1 MRPMTPKQAE
11 VAKEITARFPRVHGS
26 PIHIGNAADLG
37 ILDLSKPDFGDAVTV
52 KDGEVPVFWACGVT
66 PQMAIENAK
75 PPLAITHSPG
85 HMFVTD
91 VLNEDLVE

>member
-1 MRPMTPKQAE
+1 MRGCGAFVPSLHWKFRWLLFALLLL
-11 VAKEITARFPRVHGS
+11 
-26 PIHIGNAADLG
+26 AAAAGALQ
-37 ILDLSKPDFGDAVTV
+37 
-52 KDGEVPVFWACGVT
+52 VPVFWACGVT